1 MNGDNEKRLGNQRGT
16 AWAQCWRQA
25 RTIIPCGELLSA
37 PADYARPT
45 TITRGL
51 PRGHRTPCIRI
62 DMVDPVR
69 ASTMPQLGQAELL
82 VLARSGVL
90 ASYDLGGQIRFRY
103 RDAAS
108 RASRRAITA

>member
-25 RTIIPCGELLSA
+25 RTTIPCGELLSA

-62 DMVDPVR
+62 DMVHPVR
-69 ASTMPQLGQAELL
+69 AGTMPQLDQAELL
-82 VLARSGVL
+82 VLARSGVF
-90 ASYDLGGQIRFRY
+90 AAYDLGGQIRFRY

-108 RASRRAITA
+108 LASRRAIAA

>member
-1 MNGDNEKRLGNQRGT
+1 M
-16 AWAQCWRQA
+16 
-25 RTIIPCGELLSA
+25 SA

-45 TITRGL
+45 TITRNL
-51 PRGHRTPCIRI
+51 PRGHRTPCISYRHGR
-62 DMVDPVR
+62 PG
-69 ASTMPQLGQAELL
+69 AGQHHAPLGQAELL